1 MRKIKFVRSIKACF
15 SMVFILRRRK
25 RRKEGALARPVFQ
38 WPGMRQGEGRVLY
51 VFNFFVCQAPAAKSF
66 GRGGRRRR
74 KAGKTQM

>member
-38 WPGMRQGEGRVLY
+38 WPGMRQGEGRVLK
-51 VFNFFVCQAPAAKSF
+51 VKAQVM
-66 GRGGRRRR
+66 GRRPAVVRR
-74 KAGKTQM
+74 